1 MLAMLS
7 AQQLRWT
14 VFTVLSAAIL
24 AAAIW
29 VSGDWAEAGAVQ
41 AAAKHAKADA
51 NLRAA
56 ALGADLDKHRAL
68 PLVLASDPDVLSA
81 LSNGTAARSAALN
94 AKFEL
99 LSDRTRAADIYLLD
113 SKGLTIASSN
123 WRSPKSF
130 VGMRYGFR
138 PYFQQ
143 AMAAGSSEY
152 FAMGTV
158 SGVPGLYLARRLDG
172 PRGPLG
178 VLVVK
183 VEFLDLE
190 RAWAKL
196 LDPSFVTD
204 SHGVVL
210 ISSVPAWRLR
220 VLRPLADTERRALL
234 QGRQFGNADLQPLP
248 FRRRLHDPIV
258 RARIGG
264 EGRHAEGQV
273 VAPVPGWR
281 VHVLVPA
288 GAPIDAAVA
297 GARAM
302 TILIGLGVVAVLALA
317 LSMVGRAERQT
328 RRRMAAQAELEARVA
343 SRTAELSEANARL
356 QTEMEERRRAAIE
369 LQRLQ
374 EQAGQ
379 ANKLAALGQIAAGV
393 AHEINQPVAA
403 IRTYAD
409 NARAFLDRRDPDHAR
424 ENLAIIAGLT
434 ERIGAI
440 TGGLKNLARKP
451 TGELAAVDL
460 NAALDGAMVVIG
472 HRPRRQGVKI
482 SRDGARDVLVLGDG
496 IRIEQVLVNLI
507 QNALD
512 ALDGQRDAA
521 LRLRVEADDRAG
533 RVVVTDN
540 GPGLAPEAAR
550 GLFTPFVTTK
560 AEGLGLG
567 LVISRDIA
575 RDLGGTLEGGAGE
588 AGGAEFILS
597 LRRAS

>member
-1 MLAMLS
+1 MLS

-14 VFTVLSAAIL
+14 VFVVLSAALL

-29 VSGDWAEAGAVQ
+29 VAGDWARTGAVQ

-81 LSNGTAARSAALN
+81 LSGGTAARYATLN
-94 AKFEL
+94 AKLEL
-99 LSDRTRAADIYLLD
+99 LSERTRAADIYLLD
-113 SKGLTIASSN
+113 NKGLAVASSN
-123 WRSPKSF
+123 WRSPSSF
-130 VGMRYGFR
+130 VGKRYGLQ

-143 AMAAGSSEY
+143 AMAAGASEY
-152 FAMGTV
+152 FARGAL

-172 PRGPLG
+172 VGGPLG
-178 VLVVK
+178 VLIVK
-183 VEFLDLE
+183 VEFVDLE

-204 SHGVVL
+204 AHGVVL
-210 ISSVPAWRLR
+210 ISSVPAWHL
-220 VLRPLADTERRALL
+220 RALTTL
-234 QGRQFGNADLQPLP
+234 PGAERQALLRSRQFGDASLQPLP
-248 FRRRLHDPIV
+248 FRRRPRDPIV
-258 RARIGG
+258 RGRIGG

-273 VAPVPGWR
+273 PAPVPGWR

-297 GARAM
+297 GARAV
-302 TILIGLGVVAVLALA
+302 TVLIGLGIVAVLALG

-343 SRTAELSEANARL
+343 ARTAELSEANARL
-356 QTEMEERRRAAIE
+356 QTEMAERRRAAIE

-409 NARAFLDRRDPDHAR
+409 NARAFLDRQDSHHVR

-440 TGGLKNLARKP
+440 TGGLKNLARKS
-451 TGELAAVDL
+451 TGELAPVDL
-460 NAALDGAMVVIG
+460 NIALDGAMVVIG
-472 HRPRRQGVKI
+472 HRPRRQRVKI
-482 SRDGARDVLVLGDG
+482 SREGARDILVLGDG

-521 LRLRVEADDRAG
+521 LRLRVEADDQAG

-540 GPGLAPEAAR
+540 GPGLAPEAVR

-588 AGGAEFILS
+588 TGGAEFVLS
-597 LRRAS
+597 LRRAR